1 MSFLDLGIEPAIV
14 YQLKKQGIT
23 EPFEVQEAAIPD
35 TMLGKDVCCRAPTGS
50 GKTLAFGLPLI
61 ARCKPSEPG
70 KPSSLIVTP
79 TRELAEQICNVLTP
93 LAKEMHLKVLAV
105 YGGTSYSK
113 HRKALEKGVDIV
125 VACPGRLIDL
135 MEQGSISLEN
145 VEIAVLDE
153 ADRMAD
159 MGFIDPVCFILDN
172 CDKHRQVIL
181 YSATLDREVSKIVK
195 KYQDRP
201 ARIEVG
207 PKEISMDSM
216 KHHFWI
222 VKKRK
227 IIITSDVIEKV
238 GRTMIFCRTRRGV
251 DRVTRELKD
260 ERLRATAIHGGLTQ
274 RQRDRAMDQFIYGDC
289 IALVATD
296 VAARGIDVDGVQCVI
311 HWDPPEN
318 GKAYK
323 HRSGRTARAGATGT
337 VVSLLQKK
345 DKGKYNR
352 IQKEVGIKS
361 QVSDP
366 NLKNIPEN
374 ELDYI
379 PPPRPK
385 REYQQKNPRNRRRNR
400 RRRGGRPPSGKSD
413 EPKRFGGKNRKPK
426 RSDKIKFP
434 REEDRPKRRKQPSYP
449 DRSGGKPPK
458 KKEGEERNKFGDKK
472 KPYSGNR
479 NSRGRGRSGGQNRSR
494 GGGGRKYGKRSS
506 GGRSSGGQRSGGR
519 SNYSNRSS
527 GSREGGSRND
537 SSGNR
542 GGGGRDKYG
551 NKPSGNRGGGGGRRG
566 GGRSNYGNR
575 GSGGRNRDGGNN
587 NRGGNSGNKSGSG
600 KKFYGNKKGSGKKRK
615 PQNKSNRN
623 YERKSQ

>member
-1 MSFLDLGIEPAIV
+1 VSFLDLGIEPAIV

-23 EPFEVQEAAIPD
+23 EPFEVQQAAIPD
-35 TMLGKDVCCRAPTGS
+35 TLLGKDICCRAPTGS

-93 LAKEMHLKVLAV
+93 LAKEMHLSVLAV

-113 HRKALEKGVDIV
+113 HRRALEKGVDIV

-201 ARIEVG
+201 AKIEVG

-222 VKKRK
+222 IKKRK
-227 IIITSDVIEKV
+227 IIVTSDVIEKV

-251 DRVTRELKD
+251 DRVTSELKD

-337 VVSLLQKK
+337 IVSLLQKK
-345 DKGKYNR
+345 DKSKYKR
-352 IQKEVGIKS
+352 IQKEVGIN
-361 QVSDP
+361 VGITDP
-366 NLKNIPEN
+366 ILEKIPEN

-379 PPPRPK
+379 PPPRKK
-385 REYQQKNPRNRRRNR
+385 REYQPKNPRNRRRNR
-400 RRRGGRPPSGKSD
+400 RRRRPPSGKSD
-413 EPKRFGGKNRKPK
+413 EPKKFGGKNKKPK

-449 DRSGGKPPK
+449 DRSGGKSPK
-458 KKEGEERNKFGDKK
+458 KKDKDRKEPSEGRNNDRRRRN
-472 KPYSGNR
+472 NR
-479 NSRGRGRSGGQNRSR
+479 NRRNS
-494 GGGGRKYGKRSS
+494 GRKSYNNKRNNSQNKRKGGKN
-506 GGRSSGGQRSGGR
+506 QR
-519 SNYSNRSS
+519 
-527 GSREGGSRND
+527 
-537 SSGNR
+537 
-542 GGGGRDKYG
+542 K
-551 NKPSGNRGGGGGRRG
+551 
-566 GGRSNYGNR
+566 
-575 GSGGRNRDGGNN
+575 
-587 NRGGNSGNKSGSG
+587 SG
-600 KKFYGNKKGSGKKRK
+600 KKFYDNRKKPSQKKKRD
-615 PQNKSNRN
+615 NKSQRN
-623 YERKSQ
+623 SKKKFFSSKRKR

>member
-23 EPFEVQEAAIPD
+23 EPFEVQQAAIPD
-35 TMLGKDVCCRAPTGS
+35 TLLGKDICCRAPTGS

-61 ARCKPSEPG
+61 SRCKPSEPG

-79 TRELAEQICNVLTP
+79 TRELAEQISNVLTP
-93 LAKEMHLKVLAV
+93 LAKEMHLSVLAV

-113 HRKALEKGVDIV
+113 HRRALEKGVDIV

-201 ARIEVG
+201 AKIEVG

-222 VKKRK
+222 IKKRK
-227 IIITSDVIEKV
+227 IIVTSDVIEKV

-251 DRVTRELKD
+251 DRVTSELKD

-337 VVSLLQKK
+337 IVSLLQKK
-345 DKGKYNR
+345 DKSKYKR
-352 IQKEVGIKS
+352 IQKEVGIN
-361 QVSDP
+361 VGITDP
-366 NLKNIPEN
+366 ILEKIPEN

-379 PPPRPK
+379 PPPRKK
-385 REYQQKNPRNRRRNR
+385 REYQPKNPRNRRRNR
-400 RRRGGRPPSGKSD
+400 RRRRPPSGKSD
-413 EPKRFGGKNRKPK
+413 EPKKFGGKNKRPK

-458 KKEGEERNKFGDKK
+458 KKDKDRKEQSEGRSNDRKRRN
-472 KPYSGNR
+472 NR
-479 NSRGRGRSGGQNRSR
+479 NRRNSGRKSYNNKGNNSQNKRSGGKNQ
-494 GGGGRKYGKRSS
+494 RK
-506 GGRSSGGQRSGGR
+506 
-519 SNYSNRSS
+519 
-527 GSREGGSRND
+527 
-537 SSGNR
+537 
-542 GGGGRDKYG
+542 
-551 NKPSGNRGGGGGRRG
+551 
-566 GGRSNYGNR
+566 
-575 GSGGRNRDGGNN
+575 
-587 NRGGNSGNKSGSG
+587 SG
-600 KKFYGNKKGSGKKRK
+600 KKFYDNKKKPSQKKKRD
-615 PQNKSNRN
+615 NKSQRN
-623 YERKSQ
+623 SKKKFFSSKRKR